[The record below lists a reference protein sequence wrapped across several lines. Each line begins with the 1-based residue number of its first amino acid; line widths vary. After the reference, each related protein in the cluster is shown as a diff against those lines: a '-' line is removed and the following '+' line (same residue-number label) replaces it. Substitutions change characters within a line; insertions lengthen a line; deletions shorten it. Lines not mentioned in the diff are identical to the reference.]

1 MKIIIASLVFIF
13 ISFGAISKNKFTED
27 TCLEIF
33 LNGQSA
39 INNYYKMWENLRKST
54 MSYDHNQ
61 VLLQSIKETRTEA
74 TEFAVIYNAFCK
86 D

>member
-1 MKIIIASLVFIF
+1 MKIIIASLLFIF

-39 INNYYKMWENLRKST
+39 IINYYRMWENLIKNSKP
-54 MSYDHNQ
+54 SDDNES
-61 VLLQSIKETRTEA
+61 VLQAIKETRTEA
-74 TEFAVIYNAFCK
+74 TEFAVI
-86 D
+86 